1 MLADVFDSGTL
12 PSEHRVEAW
21 RELMTHALAPNEV
34 LVEDPASFR
43 ASLRARDLGDV
54 QVTALTY
61 SALRSHRTP
70 KLIRR
75 SDPGHYVAALT
86 LSGHQWIAQERRHAS
101 ITAGELVLYC
111 DSRPYDSRAEPVNGR
126 RTAATVLARFDPGT
140 LPLPADHLNRLLA
153 TRLPGEEGVGGLLAA
168 FLGQLA
174 TASGTFGPADSAR
187 LGSVLVDLITA
198 WLAHSLDLRS
208 RTAVET
214 RQRVQLLEI
223 RAFIVRHLADPE
235 LTPLGVAAA
244 HHVSLRTLH
253 RLFQDGGVTVAA
265 YIRGQRLLRARR
277 DLADPRLAARPVHA
291 IGRRW
296 GFAGPSEFSRAFRSS
311 YGVSPSEYRAVQLH
325 VPR

>member
-1 MLADVFDSGTL
+1 MLADVFDTREL
-12 PSEHRVEAW
+12 PAEDRVEAW

-34 LVEDPASFR
+34 LVDDPASFS
-43 ASLRARDLGDV
+43 ASLRARDLGEV

-86 LSGHQWIAQERRHAS
+86 LSGNQWIDQERRHAS
-101 ITAGELVLYC
+101 VTARELVLYC
-111 DSRPYDSRAEPVNGR
+111 DSRPYDTQAEPLNGR
-126 RTAATVLARFDPGT
+126 STAAAVLARFDPGT

-153 TRLPGEEGVGGLLAA
+153 TRLPGKDGVGGLLAA

-174 TASGTFGPADSAR
+174 TAPGTCGPADSTR
-187 LGSVLVDLITA
+187 LGSLLTDLITA

-214 RQRVQLLEI
+214 RQRVQFLEI
-223 RAFIVRHLADPE
+223 RAFILRHLADTD
-235 LTPLGVAAA
+235 LTPSSVAAA

-253 RLFQDGGVTVAA
+253 RLFQDSGVTVASF
-265 YIRGQRLLRARR
+265 IRGQRLLRARR
-277 DLADPRLAARPVHA
+277 DLADPRMAALPVHA

-311 YGVSPSEYRAVQLH
+311 YGMSPSEYRAAHLH
-325 VPR
+325 APR